1 MHDMLTGNEMAWL
14 AAPGDA
20 MALSWAIREALGLA
34 IDRREELSRHIIDIM
49 REHRS
54 RERMCGAA
62 LDIYQRLRPG
72 AAVAA

>member
-1 MHDMLTGNEMAWL
+1 
-14 AAPGDA
+14 
-20 MALSWAIREALGLA
+20 MALSWAIREALGLP
-34 IDRREELSRHIIDIM
+34 IDRREELSRHVIDIM